1 MRDRF
6 SAQISMDRKKK
17 DHILAVYKRLGF
29 NTSRRIEKLIDD
41 DIAELERIEK
51 WKKDDA

>member
-1 MRDRF
+1 
-6 SAQISMDRKKK
+6 MDRKKK